1 MAQKKKIAYWLL
13 LLTALYLAGAVLSVG
28 ESQARYVNT
37 ATWYTVAEPTQN
49 KVTSDCLELTTQP
62 PLTVLLGQLEAE
74 SREVSFTLGS
84 SADTSG
90 VLTWQVDH
98 PEYLDVRLQLGENSL
113 SSGATVSPTGETPA
127 VVTMRLTPTAK
138 ALEPRDGMHVNIQVR
153 FGESLAGTFQVELL
167 PVAQPEPTEP
177 KTTEPET
184 TEPETT
190 EPETTEP
197 EITEPEATEPEITD
211 PEATEP
217 ETTEPEITEPEA
229 TEPETTEPETT
240 EPETT
245 EPETTEPETTEP
257 ETTEPETTEPE
268 TTEPEATEPPA
279 TITLESVQTY
289 HPACWIPLQ
298 VLSDGDTKVSLQLA
312 AGENLQNFPQGTRFS
327 LDKGISWFML
337 YQEGAIEL
345 DVTAATPLT
354 VLLDLSRT
362 ALATEPGLT
371 ITAGNGVTVTMTA
384 GTAPLYSINTQVL
397 HKDTVIVVTLAE
409 LWQNCQPVCSVEV
422 LVVTEEGKTYVPV
435 ELSEEGLMAELSGQQ
450 LQIRIGETLPPP
462 GTYRLNLRWMDQEIC
477 VGQIQT
483 SFFINYAANQN
494 VGGAQ
499 Q

>member
-1 MAQKKKIAYWLL
+1 MAHKKKIAYWLL
-13 LLTALYLAGAVLSVG
+13 LLTALYLASAVLSVG

-62 PLTVLLGQLEAE
+62 PLTVLLGQLESE
-74 SREVSFTLGS
+74 PREISFTLGS

-113 SSGATVSPTGETPA
+113 SSGATVSLTGETPT

-177 KTTEPET
+177 
-184 TEPETT
+184 
-190 EPETTEP
+190 
-197 EITEPEATEPEITD
+197 
-211 PEATEP
+211 
-217 ETTEPEITEPEA
+217 
-229 TEPETTEPETT
+229 ETT

-268 TTEPEATEPPA
+268 TTEPEATEPEATEPEATEPEATEPEATEPEATEPEATEPEATEPEATEPEATEPPA
-279 TITLESVQTY
+279 TIVLESVQTY

-298 VLSDGDTKVSLQLA
+298 VLSDGDTKTSLRLVS
-312 AGENLQNFPQGTRFS
+312 GENVQNFPRGTRFS
-327 LDKGISWFML
+327 LDKGASWFML
-337 YQEGAIEL
+337 YQEGAVPL

-450 LQIRIGETLPPP
+450 LQIQIGETLPPP
-462 GTYRLNLRWMDQEIC
+462 GTYRLNLRWMDQGIC
-477 VGQIQT
+477 VGQTQT
-483 SFFINYAANQN
+483 SFFINYVANQD